1 MNYKPVDMTAEN
13 PKLSVIMTVHDQAEQ
28 LESNLPKFLANA
40 GETPYEVIVVDDSST
55 DDTPDVLKRL
65 KTDYPQLYT
74 TFLPFTNVLNPN
86 RLRLGLTVGA
96 KAAHGEWIA
105 IADITRPPSTDNW
118 VDTLVGNLDDRS
130 EVLLA
135 YDNKTKN
142 IQSCDTLEDAAPYV
156 YKAERKSK
164 HGHRGQFLQYQRGL
178 YSILLVKRQ
187 HIHELLKFFDQD
199 IRGSQLAGLSFKVL
213 LNNLFN

>member
-1 MNYKPVDMTAEN
+1 
-13 PKLSVIMTVHDQAEQ
+13 MTVHDQAEQ

-55 DDTPDVLKRL
+55 DDTPDVLKQL
-65 KTDYPQLYT
+65 KHDFPQLYT
-74 TFLPFTNVLNPN
+74 TFLPFSTVMNPN

-105 IADITRPPSTDNW
+105 IADITRPPSLEGWAD
-118 VDTLVGNLDDRS
+118 VLVENLDNRS

-135 YDNKTKN
+135 YNNKSRNMQT
-142 IQSCDTLEDAAPYV
+142 CDTLEDAAPYV
-156 YKAERKSK
+156 CKAERKSK

-178 YSILLVKRQ
+178 YSIILVKRQ
-187 HIHELLKFFDQD
+187 RIHDMLKFYDQD
-199 IRGSQLAGLSFKVL
+199 IRGGQLAGLSFKVL
-213 LNNLFN
+213 INNLFN